1 VRGTR
6 CPDMASLTLSLSPKG
21 ERDPRHA
28 GLRHVTLR
36 FTDIDPNTDTRPY
49 RPNVGIAL
57 FNGDGR
63 VLLARRIGDDG
74 PEIVLPGYE
83 WQMPQGGVDPNEDL
97 VAAARRELWE
107 ETGVTSVDVLARL
120 SKPMRYD
127 FPVNRP
133 QRHKLSRF
141 IGQEQVWFA
150 MRFLGQESEI
160 DLGGRNGEEPEFS
173 EWIWA
178 NLDSITARVVPFKQP
193 IYRQIALEFSHF
205 AGI

>member
-1 VRGTR
+1 
-6 CPDMASLTLSLSPKG
+6 LSSHKNLN
-21 ERDPRHA
+21 DHA
-28 GLRHVTLR
+28 GLDTLTLR
-36 FTDIDPNTDTRPY
+36 FADIDPATDSRPY

-57 FNGDGR
+57 FNQDGR

-97 VAAARRELWE
+97 VAAAKRELWE
-107 ETGVTSVDVLARL
+107 ETGVTSVEVLGRL
-120 SKPMRYD
+120 SMPMRYD

-133 QRHKLSRF
+133 KPHKLSRYV
-141 IGQEQVWFA
+141 GQEQVWFA

-173 EWIWA
+173 EWVWA
-178 NLDSITARVVPFKQP
+178 DLDTITPRVVPFKQP
-193 IYRQIALEFSHF
+193 IYRQIALEFSRF
-205 AGI
+205 VGI